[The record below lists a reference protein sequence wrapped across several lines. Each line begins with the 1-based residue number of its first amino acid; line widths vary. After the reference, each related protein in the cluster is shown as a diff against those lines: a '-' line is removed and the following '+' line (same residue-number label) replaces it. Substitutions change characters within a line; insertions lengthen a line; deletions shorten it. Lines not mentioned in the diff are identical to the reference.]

1 MIKAPDV
8 NNGIQAPST
17 LAGRTLD
24 TLRAALLN
32 GRYQPGVNL
41 RESDV
46 CELCAVSRTPA
57 RAALVALHREGLLD
71 YEPQRGY
78 WVRSFDISVVQH
90 AYAIRG
96 AVEGLACRLIIEHG
110 FDPQLTAELQS
121 QTAAGRRLI
130 EAGKSAAFD
139 GDGWRRMNE
148 TFHAAIGARSPA
160 LFVEVSA
167 LLQRIPLAASSVT
180 ADFRAEPDL
189 FLIELAQVDHE
200 KILRAFQER
209 QAARAE
215 SLMREH
221 LVNAGE
227 VLARSLERERQ
238 VPATRPPE
246 EPGGQPRARLRRGAA
261 SKNAVF

>member
-1 MIKAPDV
+1 MT
-8 NNGIQAPST
+8 QHST
-17 LAGRTLD
+17 LSDRALEL
-24 TLRAALLN
+24 LRSSLLR
-32 GRYQPGVNL
+32 GTFEPGVNL

-46 CELCAVSRTPA
+46 CELCGVSRTPA
-57 RAALVALHREGLLD
+57 RLALVALHREGLLD

-78 WVRSFDISVVQH
+78 WVRSFDIGTVLD

-110 FDPQLTAELQS
+110 FDSELIAELETQIKE
-121 QTAAGRRLI
+121 GRRLI
-130 EAGKSAAFD
+130 GAGRSGHFD

-148 TFHAAIGARSPA
+148 AFHHAIGRRSGK
-160 LFVEVSA
+160 LFVDVSA
-167 LLQRIPLAASSVT
+167 LVQRIPLAATSVT
-180 ADFRAEPDL
+180 ADLRAEPDL

-200 KILRAFQER
+200 KICRAFQAR

-227 VLARSLERERQ
+227 VLARSLERNQQDGLYTGGISRSKDSRRPRVKRGRKERTTS
-238 VPATRPPE
+238 AE
-246 EPGGQPRARLRRGAA
+246 
-261 SKNAVF
+261 